1 MVGAMAQ
8 DPPDRL
14 FCFGLGYTALALI
27 DALGAEDGDA
37 GARRVAGTCR
47 GREDAAAL
55 RDRGIEVFV
64 FDGAKAME
72 DAPRTLEGATHILVS
87 IPPTDEGDVVLRHH
101 RRDIA
106 ALASAE
112 PRLRWLGYLSTTAVY
127 GDRGGG
133 WVDETAALSPSG
145 ARGRKRMA
153 AEAGWLD
160 LSRRDRVPVHIF
172 RLAGIYG
179 PGRSAL
185 DQARSRGAVGIRKP
199 GQVFS
204 RIHVA
209 DIAAVLMASM
219 AGPNAGAIY
228 NVSDDTPAPA
238 DEVLAFACELLGMA
252 PPPIVAFAEAE
263 LSEMARSFYAD
274 NKRVGNQRIKSELGV
289 RLRYP
294 DYKQGLAALAEEARG
309 RGT

>member
-8 DPPDRL
+8 DPSPRL

-27 DALGAEDGDA
+27 DALSADGA
-37 GARRVAGTCR
+37 GAGAWRVAGTCR
-47 GREDAAAL
+47 DRDDAAAL

-72 DAPRTLEGATHILVS
+72 DGPQTLEGATHILVS
-87 IPPTDEGDVVLRHH
+87 IPPTPEGDVVLRHH
-101 RRDIA
+101 LRGIA

-133 WVDETAALSPSG
+133 WVDETSALSPSG
-145 ARGRKRMA
+145 ARGLLRMD
-153 AEAGWLD
+153 AEARWLD
-160 LSRRDRVPVHIF
+160 LWRRHRVPVHIF

-185 DQARSRGAVGIRKP
+185 DVARTGGAARIRKP

-209 DIAAVLMASM
+209 DIANVLMASM
-219 AGPNAGAIY
+219 ARPNGGAVY

-238 DEVLAFACELLGMA
+238 DEVLAFASELLGMA

-289 RLRYP
+289 TLRYP
-294 DYKQGLAALAEEARG
+294 DYKRGLAALAEEARESKY
-309 RGT
+309 

>member
-1 MVGAMAQ
+1 MVGAM
-8 DPPDRL
+8 DEHPSPRL

-27 DALGAEDGDA
+27 DALRTDGGNA
-37 GARRVAGTCR
+37 GEWRVAGTCR
-47 GREDAAAL
+47 GRDDAAAL

-64 FDGAKAME
+64 FDGAKPMAE
-72 DAPRTLEGATHILVS
+72 AHDALEGASHILVS
-87 IPPTDEGDVVLRHH
+87 IPPADEGDVVLRHH

-106 ALASAE
+106 ALASAAL
-112 PRLRWLGYLSTTAVY
+112 RLRWLGYLSTTAVY

-133 WVDETAALSPSG
+133 WVDETSELSPTG
-145 ARGRKRMA
+145 ARGRKRMN

-160 LSRRDRVPVHIF
+160 LSRRDQVPAHVF

-185 DQARSRGAVGIRKP
+185 DQARRLGAKRIRKP

-209 DIAAVLMASM
+209 DIAAVLIASM
-219 AGPNAGAIY
+219 ARPNGGAVY

-238 DEVLAFACELLGMA
+238 DEVLAFAADLLGLP
-252 PPPIVAFAEAE
+252 PPPIVPFDKAE
-263 LSEMARSFYAD
+263 LSDMARSFYAD

-294 DYKQGLAALAEEARG
+294 DYKQGLGALAAADREG
-309 RGT
+309 G

>member
-8 DPPDRL
+8 DPSHRL

-27 DALGAEDGDA
+27 DALRTDGGNA
-37 GARRVAGTCR
+37 GAWRVGGTCR
-47 GREDAAAL
+47 RRDEAVAL

-64 FDGAKAME
+64 FDGAKPME
-72 DAPRTLEGATHILVS
+72 DAPRTLEGATDILVS

-101 RRDIA
+101 GRGIA

-112 PRLRWLGYLSTTAVY
+112 PALRWLGYLSTTAVY

-133 WVDETAALSPSG
+133 WVDETSALSPSG
-145 ARGRKRMA
+145 ARGRKRMD

-160 LSRRDRVPVHIF
+160 LWRRHRVPVHIF

-185 DQARSRGAVGIRKP
+185 DQARGGGAKRIRKP

-204 RIHVA
+204 RVHVA

-219 AGPNAGAIY
+219 ARPNGGAIY
-228 NVSDDTPAPA
+228 NVCDDTPAPS
-238 DEVLAFACELLGMA
+238 DEVLAFACELLGLA
-252 PPPIVAFAEAE
+252 PPPIVAFADAE

-274 NKRVGNQRIKSELGV
+274 NKRVRNERIKSELGV
-289 RLRYP
+289 SLRYP
-294 DYKQGLAALAEEARG
+294 DYKQGLGALAEKRRDG
-309 RGT
+309 G

>member
-8 DPPDRL
+8 DPPHRL

-27 DALGAEDGDA
+27 DALGADGGDA
-37 GARRVAGTCR
+37 GAGRVAGTCR
-47 GREDAAAL
+47 GRDDAAAL
-55 RDRGIEVFV
+55 RDRGIEVIV
-64 FDGAKAME
+64 FDGARPME
-72 DAPRTLEGATHILVS
+72 DAASALEGATHILVS
-87 IPPTDEGDVVLRHH
+87 IAPTDEGDVVLRHH
-101 RRDIA
+101 GGDIA

-112 PRLRWLGYLSTTAVY
+112 PALRWLGYLSTTAVY

-133 WVDETAALSPSG
+133 WVDETSALSPTG
-145 ARGRKRMA
+145 ARGRRRVD

-185 DQARSRGAVGIRKP
+185 DVARTGGAARIRKP

-219 AGPNAGAIY
+219 SRPNAGAIY
-228 NVSDDTPAPA
+228 NVCDDEAAPA
-238 DEVLAFACELLGMA
+238 DEVLAFASELLGMA
-252 PPPIVAFAEAE
+252 PPPIVPFAEAE
-263 LSEMARSFYAD
+263 LSDMARSFYAD
-274 NKRVGNQRIKSELGV
+274 DKRVRNQRIKSELGV
-289 RLRYP
+289 SLRYP
-294 DYKQGLAALAEEARG
+294 DYKQGLGALAEEG
-309 RGT
+309 REGG

>member
-1 MVGAMAQ
+1 MVGAM
-8 DPPDRL
+8 DEHPSHRL

-27 DALGAEDGDA
+27 DALGADGGDA
-37 GARRVAGTCR
+37 GKWRVAGTCR
-47 GREDAAAL
+47 GRDEAAAL

-64 FDGAKAME
+64 FDGARPME
-72 DAPRTLEGATHILVS
+72 DAPRTLEGASHILVS

-101 RRDIA
+101 VRGIA
-106 ALASAE
+106 TLASAE
-112 PRLRWLGYLSTTAVY
+112 PALRWLGYLSTTAVY

-133 WVDETAALSPSG
+133 WVDETSALSPSG
-145 ARGRKRMA
+145 ARGRKRMD

-160 LSRRDRVPVHIF
+160 LWRRDEVPVHIF

-185 DQARSRGAVGIRKP
+185 DQARGGGAKRIRKP

-219 AGPNAGAIY
+219 ARPDGGAIY
-228 NVSDDTPAPA
+228 NVCDDTPAPS
-238 DEVLAFACELLGMA
+238 DEVLAFACELLGLA
-252 PPPIVAFAEAE
+252 PPPIVAFADAE

-274 NKRVGNQRIKSELGV
+274 NKRVRNERIKSELGV
-289 RLRYP
+289 SLRYP
-294 DYKQGLAALAEEARG
+294 DYKQGLGALAAENREG
-309 RGT
+309 G

>member
-8 DPPDRL
+8 DPSQRL

-27 DALGAEDGDA
+27 DALSGDGEW
-37 GARRVAGTCR
+37 RVAGTCR
-47 GREDAAAL
+47 GRDDAAAL
-55 RDRGIEVFV
+55 RERGVEAIL
-64 FDGAKAME
+64 FDGARPME
-72 DAPRTLEGATHILVS
+72 DAHGALKGATHILVS
-87 IPPTDEGDVVLRHH
+87 IPPADEGDVVLRHH
-101 RRDIA
+101 LRDIA
-106 ALASAE
+106 ALASAA
-112 PRLRWLGYLSTTAVY
+112 PRLRWLGYLSTTGVY

-133 WVDETAALSPSG
+133 WVDENSELSPSG
-145 ARGRKRMA
+145 ARGRKRMN

-160 LSRRDRVPVHIF
+160 LSRRHRVPAHIF

-185 DQARSRGAVGIRKP
+185 DQVLRDGAKRIRKP

>member
-1 MVGAMAQ
+1 MVGAM
-8 DPPDRL
+8 DEHPSHRL

-27 DALGAEDGDA
+27 DALGADGGNA
-37 GARRVAGTCR
+37 GKWRVAGTCR
-47 GREDAAAL
+47 GRDDAAAP
-55 RDRGIEVFV
+55 RDRGIEVFD
-64 FDGAKAME
+64 FDGAKPME
-72 DAPRTLEGATHILVS
+72 DAPQTLEGTTHILVS
-87 IPPTDEGDVVLRHH
+87 IPPTEEGDVVLRHH
-101 RRDIA
+101 SDVVA

-112 PRLRWLGYLSTTAVY
+112 PALRWLGYLSTTAVY

-133 WVDETAALSPSG
+133 WVDETSALSPSG
-145 ARGRKRMA
+145 ARGRKRMD

-160 LSRRDRVPVHIF
+160 LWRRDEVPVHIF

-185 DQARSRGAVGIRKP
+185 DQARGGGAKRIRKP

-219 AGPNAGAIY
+219 ARPNGGAIY
-228 NVSDDTPAPA
+228 NVCDDTPAPS
-238 DEVLAFACELLGMA
+238 DEVLAFACELLGIA
-252 PPPIVAFAEAE
+252 PPPIVAFADAE

-274 NKRVGNQRIKSELGV
+274 NKRVRNERIKSELGV
-289 RLRYP
+289 SLRYP
-294 DYKQGLAALAEEARG
+294 DYKQGLGALAEKRREG
-309 RGT
+309 G

>member
-1 MVGAMAQ
+1 MVGVMAQ
-8 DPPDRL
+8 DPPHRL

-27 DALGAEDGDA
+27 NALGADGGNA
-37 GARRVAGTCR
+37 GGWRVAGTRR
-47 GREDAAAL
+47 GRDDAAAL
-55 RDRGIEVFV
+55 RERGIEVIL
-64 FDGAKAME
+64 FDGAKPME
-72 DAPRTLEGATHILVS
+72 DARDALEGATHILVS

-101 RRDIA
+101 LRDIA
-106 ALASAE
+106 ALASAA
-112 PRLRWLGYLSTTAVY
+112 PALRWLGYLSSTAVY

-133 WVDETAALSPSG
+133 WVDEASALSPSG
-145 ARGRKRMA
+145 ARGRKRMD

-160 LSRRDRVPVHIF
+160 LRRRDEVPVHLF

-185 DQARSRGAVGIRKP
+185 DQARSGGAKRIRKP

-219 AGPNAGAIY
+219 ARPNAGAVY
-228 NVSDDTPAPA
+228 NVSDDYPAPA
-238 DEVLAFACELLGMA
+238 DYVLAFACELLGMA
-252 PPPIVAFAEAE
+252 PPPIVPFAEAE

-274 NKRVGNQRIKSELGV
+274 NKRVRNDRIKSELGV
-289 RLRYP
+289 SLRYP
-294 DYKQGLAALAEEARG
+294 DYKQGLGALAEEG
-309 RGT
+309 REGG

>member
-1 MVGAMAQ
+1 MAQ
-8 DPPDRL
+8 DPSHRL

-27 DALGAEDGDA
+27 DALRTDGGDA
-37 GARRVAGTCR
+37 GAWRVGGTCR
-47 GREDAAAL
+47 GRDEAAAL

-64 FDGAKAME
+64 FDGAKPME

-87 IPPTDEGDVVLRHH
+87 IPPADEGDVVLRHH
-101 RRDIA
+101 GRDIA
-106 ALASAE
+106 ALASAA
-112 PRLRWLGYLSTTAVY
+112 PRIRWLGYLSTTAVY

-133 WVDETAALSPSG
+133 WVDETSELSPSG
-145 ARGRKRMA
+145 ARGRKRMD

-160 LSRRDRVPVHIF
+160 LSRRDQVPVHIF

-185 DQARSRGAVGIRKP
+185 DQARSGGAKRIRKP

-219 AGPNAGAIY
+219 SRPNAGAVY

-238 DEVLAFACELLGMA
+238 DEVLAFASELLGMA
-252 PPPIVAFAEAE
+252 PPPIVAFANAE

-274 NKRVGNQRIKSELGV
+274 NKRVRNQRIKSELGV
-289 RLRYP
+289 TLRYP
-294 DYKQGLAALAEEARG
+294 DYKRGLAALAEEG
-309 RGT
+309 RESKY

>member
-8 DPPDRL
+8 DPSHRL

-27 DALGAEDGDA
+27 DALGADGGDA
-37 GARRVAGTCR
+37 GGWRVAGTCR
-47 GREDAAAL
+47 GRDDAAAL
-55 RDRGIEVFV
+55 QGRGIEVFV

-72 DAPRTLEGATHILVS
+72 DAPQTLEGATHILVS
-87 IPPTDEGDVVLRHH
+87 IPPTDEGDVVLGHH
-101 RRDIA
+101 LRDIA

-112 PRLRWLGYLSTTAVY
+112 PALRWLGYLSTTAVY

-133 WVDETAALSPSG
+133 WVDETSALSPSG
-145 ARGRKRMA
+145 ARGRKRMD

-160 LSRRDRVPVHIF
+160 LWRRDRVPVHIF

-185 DQARSRGAVGIRKP
+185 DQARGGGTVRIRKP

-219 AGPNAGAIY
+219 ARPNGGAVY
-228 NVSDDTPAPA
+228 NVCDDTPAPS
-238 DEVLAFACELLGMA
+238 DEVLAFACELLGLA
-252 PPPIVAFAEAE
+252 PPPIVAFADAE

-274 NKRVGNQRIKSELGV
+274 NKRVRNERIKSELGV
-289 RLRYP
+289 TLRYP
-294 DYKQGLAALAEEARG
+294 DYKQGLAALAAADRER
-309 RGT
+309 R

>member
-8 DPPDRL
+8 DPPHRL

-27 DALGAEDGDA
+27 DALGADGGDA
-37 GARRVAGTCR
+37 GKWRVAGTR
-47 GREDAAAL
+47 QDRDDAAAL
-55 RDRGIEVFV
+55 TRRGIEVFV
-64 FDGAKAME
+64 FDGAKPME
-72 DAPRTLEGATHILVS
+72 DAPDALEGASHILVS
-87 IPPTDEGDVVLRHH
+87 IPPMDEGDVVLRHH
-101 RRDIA
+101 GRDIA

-133 WVDETAALSPSG
+133 WVDETSALSPSG
-145 ARGRKRMA
+145 ARGRKRMN

-160 LSRRDRVPVHIF
+160 LWRRHRVPAHIF

-185 DQARSRGAVGIRKP
+185 DQARSGGAKRIYKP

-219 AGPNAGAIY
+219 ARPNAGAVY
-228 NVSDDTPAPA
+228 NVADDTPAPA
-238 DEVLAFACELLGMA
+238 DEVLAFASELLGLA
-252 PPPIVAFAEAE
+252 PPPIVPFAEAD
-263 LSEMARSFYAD
+263 LSEMAKSFYAD
-274 NKRVGNQRIKSELGV
+274 NKRVGNERIKSELGV

-294 DYKQGLAALAEEARG
+294 DYKQGLGALAAADRER
-309 RGT
+309 R